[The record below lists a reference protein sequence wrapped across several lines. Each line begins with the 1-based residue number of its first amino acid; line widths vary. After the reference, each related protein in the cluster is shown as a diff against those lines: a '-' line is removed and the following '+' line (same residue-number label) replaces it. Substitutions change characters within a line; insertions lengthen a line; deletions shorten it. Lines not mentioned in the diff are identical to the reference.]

1 MIKKGLKELD
11 KKDQTLG
18 LPKLDP
24 LEKEDWLMQ
33 ERRRLEELC
42 IDMTADLKLIQ
53 QAASKKQKFGVS
65 MTIQSVFSDWRQKF
79 AKLLT

>member
-1 MIKKGLKELD
+1 MIKKEKGIKNLD

-18 LPKLDP
+18 LPKLDT
-24 LEKEDWLMQ
+24 LEKEDKLME

-53 QAASKKQKFGVS
+53 QAASKKQKLGV
-65 MTIQSVFSDWRQKF
+65 
-79 AKLLT
+79 